1 MLYLPSN
8 KDNKNMKNTYL
19 IFPNPNDV
27 YNNLCYVCT
36 LNELNDILIGEE
48 LIEYGNHYTEYDWV
62 VFENGK
68 MIHG

>member
-1 MLYLPSN
+1 
-8 KDNKNMKNTYL
+8 MKNTYL
-19 IFPNPNDV
+19 IFPSPNDV

-48 LIEYGNHYTEYDWV
+48 LIEYGNHYTEYAWV